1 MLKAF
6 CHDQIKLL
14 LERMDSHPE
23 EFIHDTKWSPYLP
36 NTHHVTKGTIDYFP
50 ILNFA
55 ERNAIAHKFNK
66 LCLENMRQNAYNR
79 VLEKMFEDPAKGQ
92 ERFRIDAAGNLG
104 IGTSSPSQKLTTNP
118 YAQNLTTTLSIGDQT
133 LTAADIKKLKS
144 KTLFGRLFV

>member
-1 MLKAF
+1 MLKTF

-23 EFIHDTKWSPYLP
+23 EFIHGTKWNPYLP

-55 ERNAIAHKFNK
+55 ERNAIARKFNK
-66 LCLENMRQNAYNR
+66 LCLEAMRQNAYNR
-79 VLEKMFEDPAKGQ
+79 VLEKMFEEDEAKKWK
-92 ERFRIDAAGNLG
+92 LG
-104 IGTSSPSQKLTTNP
+104 AMATSSISLNTPTNTT
-118 YAQNLTTTLSIGDQT
+118 AITIGDQI
-133 LTAADIKKLKS
+133 LTAADIARLKKH

>member
-1 MLKAF
+1 MLKTF

-23 EFIHDTKWSPYLP
+23 EFIHGTKWNPYLP

-66 LCLENMRQNAYNR
+66 LCLKAMRQNAYNR
-79 VLEKMFEDPAKGQ
+79 VLEKMFEEDEAKKWK
-92 ERFRIDAAGNLG
+92 LG
-104 IGTSSPSQKLTTNP
+104 SASTSSVTLNMPTNTP
-118 YAQNLTTTLSIGDQT
+118 NTITVGDQT
-133 LTAADIKKLKS
+133 LTAADIARLKKH
-144 KTLFGRLFV
+144 KTLLGRLFV

>member
-23 EFIHDTKWSPYLP
+23 EFIHGTKWNPYLP
-36 NTHHVTKGTIDYFP
+36 NTHHVTKGTVDYFP

-55 ERNAIAHKFNK
+55 ERNAIARKFNK
-66 LCLENMRQNAYNR
+66 LCLSAMRQSAYNR
-79 VLEKMFEDPAKGQ
+79 VLEKMFESEIPSKWA
-92 ERFRIDAAGNLG
+92 
-104 IGTSSPSQKLTTNP
+104 TSS
-118 YAQNLTTTLSIGDQT
+118 TTTSNLPTGTTTITVGNQT

-144 KTLFGRLFV
+144 KTLFGRLFI

>member
-23 EFIHDTKWSPYLP
+23 EFIHGTKWNPYLP
-36 NTHHVTKGTIDYFP
+36 NTHHVTKGTVDYFP
-50 ILNFA
+50 VLNFA

-66 LCLENMRQNAYNR
+66 LCLSTMRQNAYNR
-79 VLEKMFEDPAKGQ
+79 VLEKMFEDDEAKKWK
-92 ERFRIDAAGNLG
+92 LG
-104 IGTSSPSQKLTTNP
+104 ATVTSGISLNTNMPTNTT
-118 YAQNLTTTLSIGDQT
+118 AISIGDQT
-133 LTAADIKKLKS
+133 LTAADIKKIKS

>member
-1 MLKAF
+1 MLKNF

-23 EFIHDTKWSPYLP
+23 EFIHGTKWNPYLP
-36 NTHHVTKGTIDYFP
+36 NTHHVTKGTNDYFP

-55 ERNAIAHKFNK
+55 ERNAIARKFNK
-66 LCLENMRQNAYNR
+66 LCLSAMRQNAYNR
-79 VLEKMFEDPAKGQ
+79 VLEKMFEEDETKKWK
-92 ERFRIDAAGNLG
+92 LG
-104 IGTSSPSQKLTTNP
+104 ATVTSSISLNTPTNTT
-118 YAQNLTTTLSIGDQT
+118 AISIGDQV

>member
-23 EFIHDTKWSPYLP
+23 EFIHGTKWNPYLP
-36 NTHHVTKGTIDYFP
+36 NTHHVTKGTVDYFP
-50 ILNFA
+50 VLNFA

-66 LCLENMRQNAYNR
+66 LCLEAMRQNAYNR
-79 VLEKMFEDPAKGQ
+79 VLEKMFEEDESKKWT
-92 ERFRIDAAGNLG
+92 LG
-104 IGTSSPSQKLTTNP
+104 ATGTSSISLNTFANT
-118 YAQNLTTTLSIGDQT
+118 AAATAISIGDQT

>member
-23 EFIHDTKWSPYLP
+23 EFIHGTKWNPYLP
-36 NTHHVTKGTIDYFP
+36 NTHHVTKGTVDYFP

-66 LCLENMRQNAYNR
+66 LCLSTMRQNAYNR
-79 VLEKMFEDPAKGQ
+79 VLEKMFEEDEAKKWK
-92 ERFRIDAAGNLG
+92 LG
-104 IGTSSPSQKLTTNP
+104 ATATSTISLNTN
-118 YAQNLTTTLSIGDQT
+118 QTNSITAISVGDQT
-133 LTAADIKKLKS
+133 LTANDIKKLKS
-144 KTLFGRLFV
+144 KTIFGRLFV

>member
-36 NTHHVTKGTIDYFP
+36 NTHHVTKGTVDYFP

-55 ERNAIAHKFNK
+55 ERNAIARKFNK

-79 VLEKMFEDPAKGQ
+79 VLEKMFEDPPKGQ
-92 ERFRIDAAGNLG
+92 ERMRIDGAGNVG
-104 IGTSSPSQKLTTNP
+104 IGTSSITLSAPTNV
-118 YAQNLTTTLSIGDQT
+118 ATAISIGDQT

>member
-23 EFIHDTKWSPYLP
+23 EFIHGTKWNPYLP
-36 NTHHVTKGTIDYFP
+36 NTHHVTKGTADYFP

-55 ERNAIAHKFNK
+55 ERNAIARKFNK
-66 LCLENMRQNAYNR
+66 LCLSTMRQNAYNR
-79 VLEKMFEDPAKGQ
+79 VLEKMFEEDESKKWRASTT
-92 ERFRIDAAGNLG
+92 A
-104 IGTSSPSQKLTTNP
+104 TSSISLNTNHTNSITALT
-118 YAQNLTTTLSIGDQT
+118 IGDQV
-133 LTAADIKKLKS
+133 LTSNDIKKLKS

>member
-23 EFIHDTKWSPYLP
+23 EFIHGTKWNPYLP
-36 NTHHVTKGTIDYFP
+36 NTHHVTKGTVDYFP
-50 ILNFA
+50 VLNFA

-66 LCLENMRQNAYNR
+66 LCLSTMRQNAYNR
-79 VLEKMFEDPAKGQ
+79 VLEKMFADDEAKKWK
-92 ERFRIDAAGNLG
+92 LG
-104 IGTSSPSQKLTTNP
+104 ATVTSGISLNTNMPTNTT
-118 YAQNLTTTLSIGDQT
+118 AISIGDQT
-133 LTAADIKKLKS
+133 LTAADIKKIKS

>member
-1 MLKAF
+1 MLKNF

-23 EFIHDTKWSPYLP
+23 EFIHGTKWNPYLP
-36 NTHHVTKGTIDYFP
+36 NTHHVTKGTADYFP

-55 ERNAIAHKFNK
+55 ERNAIARKFDK
-66 LCLENMRQNAYNR
+66 LCLSTMRQYAYNR
-79 VLEKMFEDPAKGQ
+79 VLEKMFEEDEAKKWKL
-92 ERFRIDAAGNLG
+92 DAN
-104 IGTSSPSQKLTTNP
+104 TSTISLNTNHT
-118 YAQNLTTTLSIGDQT
+118 NSITAISVGDQT

>member
-1 MLKAF
+1 MLKTF

-36 NTHHVTKGTIDYFP
+36 NTHHVTKGTVDYFP

-55 ERNAIAHKFNK
+55 ERNAIARKFNK

-79 VLEKMFEDPAKGQ
+79 VLEKMFEDPPKGQ
-92 ERFRIDAAGNLG
+92 ERMRIDGAGNVG
-104 IGTSSPSQKLTTNP
+104 IGTSSITLSAPTNV
-118 YAQNLTTTLSIGDQT
+118 ATAISIGDQT

>member
-23 EFIHDTKWSPYLP
+23 EFIHGTKWNPYLP
-36 NTHHVTKGTIDYFP
+36 NTHHVTKGTTDYFP

-55 ERNAIAHKFNK
+55 ERNAIARKFNK
-66 LCLENMRQNAYNR
+66 LCLTTMRQNAYNR
-79 VLEKMFEDPAKGQ
+79 VLEKMFEEDESKKWT
-92 ERFRIDAAGNLG
+92 LG
-104 IGTSSPSQKLTTNP
+104 ATVTSNISLNTPTNTT
-118 YAQNLTTTLSIGDQT
+118 AISIGDQT

>member
-23 EFIHDTKWSPYLP
+23 EFIHGTKWNPYLP

-55 ERNAIAHKFNK
+55 ERNAIARKFNK
-66 LCLENMRQNAYNR
+66 LCLEAMRQNAYNR
-79 VLEKMFEDPAKGQ
+79 VLEKMFEEDEAKKWK
-92 ERFRIDAAGNLG
+92 LG
-104 IGTSSPSQKLTTNP
+104 STVTSMDSTVTGSIRLNTSTATVAN
-118 YAQNLTTTLSIGDQT
+118 TLSIGDQV

>member
-23 EFIHDTKWSPYLP
+23 EFIHGTKWNPYLP
-36 NTHHVTKGTIDYFP
+36 NTHHVTKGVADYFP
-50 ILNFA
+50 VLNFA

-66 LCLENMRQNAYNR
+66 LCLEAMRQNAYNR
-79 VLEKMFEDPAKGQ
+79 VLEKMFEEDESKKWT
-92 ERFRIDAAGNLG
+92 LG
-104 IGTSSPSQKLTTNP
+104 AIGTSTISINPLTIANTAN
-118 YAQNLTTTLSIGDQT
+118 TITLGDQT
-133 LTAADIKKLKS
+133 LTANDIKKLKS

>member
-23 EFIHDTKWSPYLP
+23 EFIHGTKWNPYLP
-36 NTHHVTKGTIDYFP
+36 NTHHVTKGTVDYFP

-66 LCLENMRQNAYNR
+66 LCLEAMRQNAYNR
-79 VLEKMFEDPAKGQ
+79 VLEKMFEDDEAKKWKLNPDV
-92 ERFRIDAAGNLG
+92 FTLN
-104 IGTSSPSQKLTTNP
+104 TSATNV
-118 YAQNLTTTLSIGDQT
+118 ATAISIGDQT

>member
-23 EFIHDTKWSPYLP
+23 EFIHGTKWNPYLP
-36 NTHHVTKGTIDYFP
+36 NTHHVTKGTVDYFS

-66 LCLENMRQNAYNR
+66 LCLNTMRQNAYNR
-79 VLEKMFEDPAKGQ
+79 VLEKMFEEDEAKKWK
-92 ERFRIDAAGNLG
+92 LG
-104 IGTSSPSQKLTTNP
+104 ATVTSGISLNTNMPTNTT
-118 YAQNLTTTLSIGDQT
+118 AISIGDQT

>member
-23 EFIHDTKWSPYLP
+23 EFIHDTKWNPYLP

-55 ERNAIAHKFNK
+55 ERNAIARKFNK

-79 VLEKMFEDPAKGQ
+79 VLEKMFEDPSKGQ
-92 ERFRIDAAGNLG
+92 ERMRIDAAGNVG
-104 IGTSSPSQKLTTNP
+104 IGASTITLNP
-118 YAQNLTTTLSIGDQT
+118 YTQNTANTITVGNQT
-133 LTAADIKKLKS
+133 LTAADIARLKKH

>member
-23 EFIHDTKWSPYLP
+23 EFIHGTKWNPYLP
-36 NTHHVTKGTIDYFP
+36 NTHHVTKGTTDYFP

-66 LCLENMRQNAYNR
+66 LCLSTMRQNAYNR
-79 VLEKMFEDPAKGQ
+79 VLEKMFESEIPSKWA
-92 ERFRIDAAGNLG
+92 
-104 IGTSSPSQKLTTNP
+104 TSS
-118 YAQNLTTTLSIGDQT
+118 TTTSNLPTGTTTITVGNQT

>member
-1 MLKAF
+1 MLKTF

-23 EFIHDTKWSPYLP
+23 EFIHGTKWNPYLP

-66 LCLENMRQNAYNR
+66 LCLEAMRQNAYNR
-79 VLEKMFEDPAKGQ
+79 VLEKMFEEDEAKKWK
-92 ERFRIDAAGNLG
+92 LG
-104 IGTSSPSQKLTTNP
+104 AMATSSISLNTPTNTT
-118 YAQNLTTTLSIGDQT
+118 AITIGDQT
-133 LTAADIKKLKS
+133 LTAADIARLKKH

>member
-1 MLKAF
+1 MLKTF

-23 EFIHDTKWSPYLP
+23 EFIHGTKWNPYLP

-66 LCLENMRQNAYNR
+66 LCLKAMRQNAYNR
-79 VLEKMFEDPAKGQ
+79 VLEKMFEEDEAKKWK
-92 ERFRIDAAGNLG
+92 LG
-104 IGTSSPSQKLTTNP
+104 ATATSTVSLNTPNTITV
-118 YAQNLTTTLSIGDQT
+118 GDQT
-133 LTAADIKKLKS
+133 LTAADIARLKKH
-144 KTLFGRLFV
+144 KTLLGRLFV

>member
-23 EFIHDTKWSPYLP
+23 EFIHGTKWNPYLP
-36 NTHHVTKGTIDYFP
+36 NTHHVTKGTTDYFP

-66 LCLENMRQNAYNR
+66 LCLSTMRQNAYNR
-79 VLEKMFEDPAKGQ
+79 VLEKMFESEIPSKWATSTTTS
-92 ERFRIDAAGNLG
+92 NLPT
-104 IGTSSPSQKLTTNP
+104 GTATITVSD
-118 YAQNLTTTLSIGDQT
+118 QNLT
-133 LTAADIKKLKS
+133 ANDIKKLKS
-144 KTLFGRLFV
+144 KTLLGRLFV

>member
-23 EFIHDTKWSPYLP
+23 EFIHGTKWNPYLP
-36 NTHHVTKGTIDYFP
+36 NTHHVTKGTVDYFP

-66 LCLENMRQNAYNR
+66 LCLNTMRQNAYNR
-79 VLEKMFEDPAKGQ
+79 VLEKMFEEDEAKKWK
-92 ERFRIDAAGNLG
+92 LG
-104 IGTSSPSQKLTTNP
+104 ATATSVGIGAGTSSITLSAPTNV
-118 YAQNLTTTLSIGDQT
+118 ATAISIGDQT